1 MVLEII
7 TIPSFESWD
16 HVESK
21 HIIRNEFWVSLKYQ
35 KDTKKNKKTTINRTN
50 A

>member
-35 KDTKKNKKTTINRTN
+35 KQKKKKITTINRTN
-50 A
+50 G

>member
-21 HIIRNEFWVSLKYQ
+21 HYQ
-35 KDTKKNKKTTINRTN
+35 KWVLGFFKVPKRYKKKKQQQ
-50 A
+50 